1 MSITPEHIK
10 QVLAKA
16 DQLYSA
22 AEVQQAVDVMA
33 KEIETK
39 LQDTN
44 PLVLCVMVGG
54 LIPGGWLLSRLNFPL
69 NMDYIH
75 ATRYRGNTSGGTL
88 HWIAKPSMPLK
99 DRVVLII
106 DDILD
111 EGITLA
117 EIVKDCEEQGA
128 KEVYTAA
135 LVEKKHNRNDGHKAT
150 FIGLEVEDRYV
161 FGCGM
166 DYKGYLRNL
175 PGIYAVN
182 ESE

>member
-1 MSITPEHIK
+1 MSITPEHVK
-10 QVLAKA
+10 KVLAEA

-22 AEVQQAVDVMA
+22 AEVQQAVDAMA
-33 KEIETK
+33 IEITK
-39 LQDTN
+39 KLEHTN

-54 LIPGGWLLSRLNFPL
+54 LIPAGWLLSRLNFPL

-111 EGITLA
+111 EGITLS
-117 EIVKDCEEQGA
+117 EIIKDCEEQGA
-128 KEVYTAA
+128 KEIYTAA
-135 LVEKKHNRNDGHKAT
+135 LVKKKHDRGIGQKAT

-182 ESE
+182 ENE

>member
-1 MSITPEHIK
+1 MSITPEHVK
-10 QVLAKA
+10 KVLAEA

-22 AEVQQAVDVMA
+22 AEVQQAVDTMA
-33 KEIETK
+33 TEITK
-39 LQDTN
+39 KLEDTN
-44 PLVLCVMVGG
+44 PLVLAVMVGG
-54 LIPGGWLLSRLNFPL
+54 LIPAGWLLSRLNFPL

-99 DRVVLII
+99 DRVILII

-111 EGITLA
+111 EGITLS
-117 EIVKDCEEQGA
+117 EIIKDCEKQGA
-128 KEVYTAA
+128 KEIYTAA
-135 LVEKKHNRNDGHKAT
+135 LIEKKHDRGTGQKAT

-182 ESE
+182 ENE

>member
-1 MSITPEHIK
+1 MSITPEHVK
-10 QVLAKA
+10 KVLAEA

-22 AEVQQAVDVMA
+22 TEVQQAVDAMA
-33 KEIETK
+33 VEITNK
-39 LQDTN
+39 LENTN

-54 LIPGGWLLSRLNFPL
+54 LIPAGWLLSRLNFPL

-75 ATRYRGNTSGGTL
+75 ATRYRGNTSGGKL

-111 EGITLA
+111 EGITLK
-117 EIVKDCEEQGA
+117 EIVKDCEVQGA
-128 KEVYTAA
+128 KEIYTAA
-135 LVEKKHNRNDGHKAT
+135 LVEKKHNRNNGYKAT

-175 PGIYAVN
+175 SGIYAVN
-182 ESE
+182 ENE

>member
-1 MSITPEHIK
+1 MSITPEHVK
-10 QVLAKA
+10 QVLASA
-16 DQLYSA
+16 DLLHSA
-22 AEVQQAVDVMA
+22 DAVQQAVDVMA
-33 KEIETK
+33 KDIEKK
-39 LQDTN
+39 LEDTN

-75 ATRYRGNTSGGTL
+75 ATRYRGNTSGGKL

-111 EGITLA
+111 EGITLS
-117 EIVKDCEEQGA
+117 EIVKDCEAEGA
-128 KEVYTAA
+128 KAVYTAA
-135 LVEKKHNRNDGHKAT
+135 LVAKKHNRGNGHEAT
-150 FIGLEVEDRYV
+150 FVGLEVEDRYV

-175 PGIYAVN
+175 PGIYAVSEN
-182 ESE
+182 E

>member
-16 DQLYSA
+16 DPLYSA
-22 AEVQQAVDVMA
+22 AEVQQAVVTMA
-33 KEIETK
+33 KEIDKK
-39 LQDTN
+39 LGDSN

-54 LIPGGWLLSRLNFPL
+54 LIPGGWLLSHLNFPL

-75 ATRYRGNTSGGTL
+75 ATRYRGNTSGGSL
-88 HWIAKPSMPLK
+88 HWIAKPSMSLK

-111 EGITLA
+111 EGITLS
-117 EIVKDCEEQGA
+117 EIVKDCQSQGA
-128 KEVYTAA
+128 KEIYTAA
-135 LVEKKHNRNDGHKAT
+135 LVEKKHDRSNGHKAT
-150 FIGLEVEDRYV
+150 FIGLQVEDRYV

-182 ESE
+182 ENE